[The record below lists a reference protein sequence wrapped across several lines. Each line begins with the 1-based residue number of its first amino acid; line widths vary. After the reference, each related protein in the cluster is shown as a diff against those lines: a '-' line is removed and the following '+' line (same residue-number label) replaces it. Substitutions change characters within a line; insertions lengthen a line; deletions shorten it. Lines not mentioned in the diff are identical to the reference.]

1 MIHDCDLLSLS
12 FLWWQSL
19 GGIVLPLML
28 VPTEIGMLKDVM
40 ERPAACHS
48 EQASAMPPR
57 SCHGLWQVKSMLD
70 KAESILGPRPSLS
83 WIWKAS
89 TPTPGPKLFV
99 MIQHDST
106 WFNDMQRLSKMNKL
120 LNQINKDIFVMI
132 ADEQTSA
139 PRSIPLS
146 RLGCPGALL
155 ERSGREAQWNQV
167 RTAQGHVGS
176 KWLKPRWVDDMLC
189 MCVRIYN
196 I

>member
-1 MIHDCDLLSLS
+1 MAISRGDSSPINVGAYWDRHVERRHGATSR
-12 FLWWQSL
+12 
-19 GGIVLPLML
+19 LPLRASQCHATTQL
-28 VPTEIGMLKDVM
+28 PWTLAGQEHAGQGRVDSW
-40 ERPAACHS
+40 PA
-48 EQASAMPPR
+48 
-57 SCHGLWQVKSMLD
+57 
-70 KAESILGPRPSLS
+70 
-83 WIWKAS
+83 
-89 TPTPGPKLFV
+89 PKLELDLKGFNPNARPQTV
-99 MIQHDST
+99 CDDST

-139 PRSIPLS
+139 PRSIPLA

-196 I
+196 IIYI